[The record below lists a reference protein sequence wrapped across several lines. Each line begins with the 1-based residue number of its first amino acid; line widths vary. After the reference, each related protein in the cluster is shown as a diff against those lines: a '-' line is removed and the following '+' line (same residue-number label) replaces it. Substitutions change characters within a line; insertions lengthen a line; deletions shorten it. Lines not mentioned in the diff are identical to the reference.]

1 MFRNRP
7 YFTVFGGS
15 YVPERHAPVYGF
27 EAGRK
32 AQTGALWLVLCALV
46 AGIGVFAAEIA
57 GNVLS

>member
-15 YVPERHAPVYGF
+15 YVPECHTLGYGF
-27 EAGRK
+27 EASRK
-32 AQTGALWLVLCALV
+32 AHTGASWLVLCALV

-57 GNVLS
+57 STVLS